1 MTRVDKQAIAETFGR
16 AAHRYDQH
24 NGLQQ
29 QSAELLLS
37 RLPSAPVE
45 QVLDAGCGP
54 GLLSRYW
61 REQGARVT
69 ALDISA
75 PMLEE
80 ARRRQAAE
88 RYVLADIE
96 AMPFARA
103 EFCLAWS
110 NLAVQWC
117 DDVRQALAELYRVVR
132 PGGHIAFT
140 TLVSG
145 SLPELNEAWRAIDD
159 QPHANRFLAA
169 TQLHD
174 ALSGWRYQA
183 GIEPITLHF
192 AGALEAMRSLKGVG
206 ATHLHAGRRQG
217 LTRGGLQRLQL
228 AWPQQQGAFP
238 LTYQLFWGVIT
249 RD

>member
-1 MTRVDKQAIAETFGR
+1 
-16 AAHRYDQH
+16 
-24 NGLQQ
+24 
-29 QSAELLLS
+29 
-37 RLPSAPVE
+37 
-45 QVLDAGCGP
+45 
-54 GLLSRYW
+54 
-61 REQGARVT
+61 
-69 ALDISA
+69 
-75 PMLEE
+75 MLEE

-96 AMPFARA
+96 AMPFTDA

-183 GIEPITLHF
+183 GIEPITLYF
-192 AGALEAMRSLKGVG
+192 AGLEAMRSLKGVG

-217 LTRGGLQRLQL
+217 LTRGGYN
-228 AWPQQQGAFP
+228 ACNWPG
-238 LTYQLFWGVIT
+238 
-249 RD
+249 RNSREHSR